1 MGVPFKPALFRGD
14 KWKRVLVPPPHTP
27 SFCTPLVV
35 AAPAVHEARDTR
47 TVVEGV
53 RIRIAAAM
61 AVMLEVV
68 AVGTCSTAGPSRGP
82 CTSQVL

>member
-1 MGVPFKPALFRGD
+1 MGLPFKPALFRGD
-14 KWKRVLVPPPHTP
+14 KWKRVLVPPPRT
-27 SFCTPLVV
+27 SFCAPLVV

-53 RIRIAAAM
+53 RLGDAAAM
-61 AVMLEVV
+61 AVVVEVV
-68 AVGTCSTAGPSRGP
+68 AVGTCSTAGPSRVP